1 MAFYSI
7 LEYTA
12 TGGDNQFTTPPYID
26 KSHLL
31 VTKDSVGQVLG
42 VDYTINGTILTFT
55 VTPTIGSA
63 IKIARESNPEGRLV
77 DYTQGAGFSERTLDL
92 DSLQA
97 FYLAQEGL
105 DLQAQ
110 YASEGGYPAI
120 SGQQNAAE
128 IDVLQAEM
136 NTAQADITTA
146 EAAIINNTTAINDLD
161 SDVTSTSYTKRK
173 IVKVATDFG
182 TIDPTVEYFIDGV
195 VDMGSTS
202 IEIPAGGINI
212 RGYNLGISKLIST
225 ATSYTMFTSPVGGSG
240 NVLGQDFTIDV
251 SGTGSQVYD
260 IVSQSG
266 FDAIEFARLNYENC
280 TSLGSIDNY
289 RQGLEEGTGRFGGT
303 PSLTLVGTWVGGFRV
318 TTSIVR
324 SLDSGMTEPLF
335 KAGAGFSMNSRF
347 LTDINADLPPAA
359 PFVDFAPS
367 NFPNASTIQIQGA
380 ILTRAGVPDATDSSI
395 CPNLSSSDLSCSWG
409 NNVGLTNTFEGGLI
423 KVTANITQTAISAT
437 STPYDLVV
445 DTWAESNLT
454 HFNTKTVGVSNK
466 GLRNLG
472 VSPRDFRV
480 SVNFEL
486 TSSSGAGDQI
496 TLLLER
502 YNDSDV
508 LIGEISR
515 STRSALT
522 LSGTDRV
529 IFHFDAVTA
538 LDTNEYVK
546 IRVQNETD
554 TSNYIVTPDSYILIE
569 ER

>member
-42 VDYTINGTILTFT
+42 ADYTINGTILTFT

-120 SGQQNAAE
+120 SGQQNASE

-136 NTAQADITTA
+136 NTAQADITAA
-146 EAAIINNTTAINDLD
+146 EAAIINNTIAINDLD

-266 FDAIEFARLNYENC
+266 FDAIEFARINYENC

-289 RQGLEEGTGRFGGT
+289 RQGLEEGTGRFGGN
-303 PSLTLVGTWVGGFRV
+303 PS
-318 TTSIVR
+318 
-324 SLDSGMTEPLF
+324 
-335 KAGAGFSMNSRF
+335 
-347 LTDINADLPPAA
+347 PP
-359 PFVDFAPS
+359 
-367 NFPNASTIQIQGA
+367 
-380 ILTRAGVPDATDSSI
+380 
-395 CPNLSSSDLSCSWG
+395 
-409 NNVGLTNTFEGGLI
+409 
-423 KVTANITQTAISAT
+423 
-437 STPYDLVV
+437 
-445 DTWAESNLT
+445 
-454 HFNTKTVGVSNK
+454 
-466 GLRNLG
+466 
-472 VSPRDFRV
+472 
-480 SVNFEL
+480 
-486 TSSSGAGDQI
+486 
-496 TLLLER
+496 
-502 YNDSDV
+502 
-508 LIGEISR
+508 
-515 STRSALT
+515 
-522 LSGTDRV
+522 
-529 IFHFDAVTA
+529 
-538 LDTNEYVK
+538 
-546 IRVQNETD
+546 
-554 TSNYIVTPDSYILIE
+554 
-569 ER
+569 